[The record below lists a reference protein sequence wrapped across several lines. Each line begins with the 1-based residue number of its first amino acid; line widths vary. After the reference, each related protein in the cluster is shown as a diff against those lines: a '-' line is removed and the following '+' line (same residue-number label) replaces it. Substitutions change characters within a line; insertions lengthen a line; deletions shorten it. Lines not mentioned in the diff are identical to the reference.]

1 MSSIRNKL
9 YISFFASFI
18 SWHIGWILQSTLLA
32 RNTAEQNFQ
41 LILWQ
46 VISWIVLAVI
56 ASVFIHQKSNKLDNL
71 YSKIRS
77 LNNKSLQELSEELL
91 DLPLFIFKLYTLIYL
106 VSFIP
111 IVIIGIFIGNS
122 SFTIIA
128 ALLIALAGFIGLP
141 IIAYMMT
148 IYMLRKINFEV
159 SKYIT
164 ERNLVTNP
172 VKISAS
178 LKIYTGFLGAVVGM
192 TLFSLSAMYYYSVY
206 SANDIKSSELQKIQT
221 HFIEMHPDI
230 KNASFNTI
238 VQLLDHYNFIDDI
251 SKIIIDNTGNTV
263 YNPKKNE
270 ILNPVSKVL
279 IKRAVKTGTSG
290 SFYENNM
297 NNTFVYHP
305 INDKYT
311 LLFVFNIRDVA
322 LNFKSYKY
330 WALFLILLGGG
341 VTLQMLFF
349 FERNFKF
356 SIQHLSSLLKITSRG
371 DFTALGG
378 KSTTD
383 EIGDA
388 IEDYNKLRFNIN
400 QLIANLIETTEKVNE
415 ASRQLN
421 VVSELLSERSGKQA
435 STTEE
440 IAGSMEEMLATI
452 NENTQRAEMTGKTSE
467 KSAHEIQESNSAFME
482 TIKSVSEISEKIKII
497 TQIAGKT
504 NILSINAAI
513 EAARAGEVGKGFGV
527 VAQEIRKL
535 ADNTKNASDTI
546 NGLSAKGQEIS
557 RIAKE
562 KLENLVP
569 EILESAELVKSIVI
583 ASREQ
588 QNGVEAINAA
598 VQQLTEITN
607 ANSATSEE
615 MSASADEL
623 EKQAKLLK
631 NLIAVFKIDKSNQQ
645 FVKI

>member
-1 MSSIRNKL
+1 MGTIRSKL

-18 SWHIGWILQSTLLA
+18 SWHIGWVLQSTLLA
-32 RNTAEQNFQ
+32 KNTPEQNFQ
-41 LILWQ
+41 LIIWQ
-46 VISWIVLAVI
+46 VVSWLILSVI
-56 ASVFIHQKSNKLDNL
+56 AIMFIHQKSNKLDNL
-71 YSKIRS
+71 YSNIHS
-77 LNNKSLQELSEELL
+77 LSDKLLKELSEDLL
-91 DLPLFIFKLYTLIYL
+91 NLPLFIFKLYTIIYF
-106 VSFIP
+106 VSFFP
-111 IVIIGIFIGNS
+111 IVIIGLYIGNS
-122 SFTIIA
+122 FFTINA

-141 IIAYMMT
+141 IISYMVT
-148 IYMLRKINFEV
+148 IYLLRNINFNI
-159 SKYIT
+159 SKLTI
-164 ERNLVTNP
+164 ERNIHTSP
-172 VKISAS
+172 VKITAS
-178 LKIYTGFLGAVVGM
+178 LKIYAGFLGAVVGM

-206 SANDIKSSELQKIQT
+206 TAQDIKTADLLKTQT

-230 KNASFNTI
+230 KGLPIDKI
-238 VQLLDHYNFIDDI
+238 VQFVNDYSFINDV
-251 SKIIIDNTGNTV
+251 SKIIIDNDGNIV
-263 YNPKKNE
+263 YNPQNIQIANPISQKLLQNV
-270 ILNPVSKVL
+270 LN
-279 IKRAVKTGTSG
+279 TGVAG

-311 LLFVFNIRDVA
+311 LFFIFNIQDISSK
-322 LNFKSYKY
+322 FKSYKI

-356 SIQHLSSLLKITSRG
+356 SIQHLSSLLKITAKG

-400 QLIANLIETTEKVNE
+400 QLIANLFETTDKVNE

-421 VVSELLSERSGKQA
+421 VVSDLLSERSGKQA

-440 IAGSMEEMLATI
+440 IASSMEEMLATI
-452 NENTQRAEMTGKTSE
+452 NENTQRAEITGKTSE
-467 KSAHEIQESNSAFME
+467 KSAYEIKESNAAFME
-482 TIKSVSEISEKIKII
+482 TIKSVTEISEKIKII

-569 EILESAELVKSIVI
+569 EILESAELVKSIVL

-588 QNGVEAINAA
+588 QNGVEAINSA

-631 NLIAVFKIDKSNQQ
+631 ELIAVFKIDKSNQQ

>member
-1 MSSIRNKL
+1 MAKIRNKL

-18 SWHIGWILQSTLLA
+18 SWNIGWILQSTLLA
-32 RNTAEQNFQ
+32 RNTDEQNVQ

-46 VISWIVLAVI
+46 LVSWIGLSII
-56 ASVFIHQKSNKLDNL
+56 ASIFIHKKSDKLDHL
-71 YSKIRS
+71 YSKFKT
-77 LNNKSLQELSEELL
+77 LDNKSLQQLSVNLL
-91 DLPLFIFKLYTLIYL
+91 DLPLFIFKLYTVIYFI
-106 VSFIP
+106 SFFP
-111 IVIIGIFIGNS
+111 IVFIGLYVGNS
-122 SFTIIA
+122 FFHITA

-141 IIAYMMT
+141 IISYMTT

-159 SKYIT
+159 SKYTT
-164 ERNLVTNP
+164 ERNLVVKP
-172 VKISAS
+172 VRISSS
-178 LKIYTGFLGAVVGM
+178 LKIYMGFLGAVVGM

-206 SANDIKSSELQKIQT
+206 SANDIKSADLQKIQS
-221 HFIEMHPDI
+221 HFIEMNPNIRDAAFDKI
-230 KNASFNTI
+230 IN
-238 VQLLDHYNFIDDI
+238 LLKDNKFIDDV
-251 SKIIIDNTGNTV
+251 SQIIVDNSGNIV
-263 YNPKKNE
+263 YNPQN
-270 ILNPVSKVL
+270 IQLLNPISKGL
-279 IKRAVKTGTSG
+279 IQNAVKSGLSG

-297 NNTFVYHP
+297 NNTYVYSP
-305 INDKYT
+305 VNDKYT
-311 LLFVFNIRDVA
+311 LFFVFNIKDVA
-322 LNFKSYKY
+322 QNFNSYKF
-330 WALFLILLGGG
+330 WALFLIMLGGG
-341 VTLQMLFF
+341 VTLEMLFF

-356 SIQHLSSLLKITSRG
+356 SIQQLSSLLNITAKG
-371 DFTALGG
+371 DFTAMGG

-388 IEDYNKLRFNIN
+388 IEDYNKLRFNIH
-400 QLIANLIETTEKVNE
+400 QLIAKLINTTEKVNE
-415 ASRQLN
+415 ASRKLN

-452 NENTQRAEMTGKTSE
+452 NENTQRAEITGKTSE
-467 KSAHEIQESNSAFME
+467 KSAQEIKESNAAFME

-513 EAARAGEVGKGFGV
+513 EAARAGAVGKGFGV

-546 NGLSAKGQEIS
+546 NSLSAQGQEIS
-557 RIAKE
+557 RISKE

-588 QNGVEAINAA
+588 QNGVEAINEA

-607 ANSATSEE
+607 SNSATSEE

-623 EKQAKLLK
+623 EKQAKQLK
-631 NLIAVFKIDKSNQQ
+631 ELISVFKINK
-645 FVKI
+645 

>member
-1 MSSIRNKL
+1 MGTIKNKL

-18 SWHIGWILQSTLLA
+18 SWHIGWFLQSTLLA
-32 RNTAEQNFQ
+32 KNTPEQNFQ

-46 VISWIVLAVI
+46 VISWIVLSIVAL
-56 ASVFIHQKSNKLDNL
+56 VFIHQKSDKLDKL
-71 YSKIRS
+71 YSNIHS
-77 LNNKSLQELSEELL
+77 LNNKSLQELSQELL
-91 DLPLFIFKLYTLIYL
+91 DLPLFIFKLYTVIYFI
-106 VSFIP
+106 SFLP
-111 IVIIGIFIGNS
+111 IVIIGIYIGNS
-122 SFTIIA
+122 SFIITA

-141 IIAYMMT
+141 IIVYMMT
-148 IYMLRKINFEV
+148 IHLLRIINFQV
-159 SKYIT
+159 SKYAT
-164 ERNLVTNP
+164 EKNIVTSP
-172 VKISAS
+172 VKITAS
-178 LKIYTGFLGAVVGM
+178 LKIYVGFLGAVVGM

-206 SANDIKSSELQKIQT
+206 TAMDIKTIELENIQS
-221 HFIEMHPDI
+221 HFIDMHPDI
-230 KNASFNTI
+230 KDAGFDKI
-238 VQLLDHYNFIDDI
+238 VQLVDAYNFRDDV
-251 SKIIIDNTGNTV
+251 SKIIVDHEGNIV
-263 YNPKKNE
+263 YNPNN
-270 ILNPVSKVL
+270 IQITNPISTSL
-279 IKRAVKTGTSG
+279 LQNALKTGNAG
-290 SFYENNM
+290 SFFENSM
-297 NNTFVYHP
+297 NNAFVYHP
-305 INDKYT
+305 LNNNYS
-311 LLFVFNIRDVA
+311 LLFVFNVMDIA
-322 LNFKSYKY
+322 HHFKSYKY
-330 WALFLILLGGG
+330 WALFLILLGG
-341 VTLQMLFF
+341 VINLQMLFF

-356 SIQHLSSLLKITSRG
+356 SIQHLSSLLKTTAKG

-383 EIGDA
+383 EIADA

-400 QLIANLIETTEKVNE
+400 QLIANLIETTDKVNE

-421 VVSELLSERSGKQA
+421 AVSELLSERSGKQA
-435 STTEE
+435 ATTEE

-467 KSAHEIQESNSAFME
+467 KSAVEIQESNSAFME
-482 TIKSVSEISEKIKII
+482 TIKSVTEISEKIKII

-513 EAARAGEVGKGFGV
+513 EAARAGAVGKGFGV

-562 KLENLVP
+562 KLERLVP
-569 EILESAELVKSIVI
+569 EILESAGLVKSIVT

-631 NLIAVFKIDKSNQQ
+631 DLIAVFKIDKTSQQ
-645 FVKI
+645 FVKM

>member
-32 RNTAEQNFQ
+32 RNTTEQNFQ

-46 VISWIVLAVI
+46 VISWIVLALI

-91 DLPLFIFKLYTLIYL
+91 DLPLFIFKLYTVIYL

-111 IVIIGIFIGNS
+111 IVIIGIYVGNS

-164 ERNLVTNP
+164 ERNLVTKP

-178 LKIYTGFLGAVVGM
+178 LKIYMGFLGAVVGM

-206 SANDIKSSELQKIQT
+206 SANDIKSSELQKIQA

-230 KNASFNTI
+230 KDAAFDKI
-238 VQLLDHYNFIDDI
+238 VLLLDDYNFVDDV
-251 SKIIIDNTGNTV
+251 SKLIVDNSGNIV
-263 YNPKKNE
+263 YNPQKIE
-270 ILNPVSKVL
+270 LLNPVSKAL
-279 IKRAVKTGTSG
+279 IQKAVQTGSVG
-290 SFYENNM
+290 NFYENNM
-297 NNTFVYHP
+297 NNTYIYHP

-311 LLFVFNIRDVA
+311 LFFVFNIEDIA
-322 LNFKSYKY
+322 KNFKTYKL

-356 SIQHLSSLLKITSRG
+356 SIQHLSSLLKITARG

-527 VAQEIRKL
+527 VAEEIRKL

-546 NGLSAKGQEIS
+546 NELSAKGQDIS